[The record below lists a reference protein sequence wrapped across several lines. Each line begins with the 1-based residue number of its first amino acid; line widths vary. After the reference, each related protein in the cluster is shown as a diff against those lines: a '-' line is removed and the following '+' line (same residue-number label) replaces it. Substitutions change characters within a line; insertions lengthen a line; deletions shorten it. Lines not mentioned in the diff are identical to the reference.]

1 MVTTVPKAV
10 KVRRP
15 VATATPPHVTSRA
28 FSTASRAAST
38 AISIAVV
45 ARVGDTITMAD
56 HQTTWVRLKELALD
70 GELAAEISAKEAFDA
85 EEKPCT
91 PPNWTP
97 PSRSRAS

>member
-1 MVTTVPKAV
+1 
-10 KVRRP
+10 
-15 VATATPPHVTSRA
+15 
-28 FSTASRAAST
+28 
-38 AISIAVV
+38 
-45 ARVGDTITMAD
+45 MAD

-70 GELAAEISAKEAFDA
+70 GELAAEISAREAFDA